1 MAQITAANVKALRER
16 TGAGMMDCKKA
27 LAAADGDINAA
38 IDNLRKKGL
47 SAMANKSGRVAAEG
61 MVAAEVTGNT
71 GVILEVNS
79 ETDFVA
85 KNKEFQEF
93 VNNLLELIIK
103 SDCNTI
109 EALMDEKFDEQGQ
122 AVSLVL
128 TKLIAK
134 IGEKITVR
142 RFEKVHIENGVVAT
156 YVHAGGKIA
165 SMVSVDT
172 LIPAPVEAIS
182 KDIAMHVAAS
192 NPLFINR
199 EDVSSDALEREKNV
213 LTERA
218 AASGKPENIIE
229 RIVTGQ
235 LNKYYAENCLV
246 EQPFVKDSDQTVS
259 QLLASADTEA
269 RVSAIYRYQLGEGIE
284 KKESDFAAE
293 VSAQIHG

>member
-16 TGAGMMDCKKA
+16 SGAGMMDCKKA
-27 LAAADGDINAA
+27 LTAVDGDIDAA
-38 IDNLRKKGL
+38 IDHLRKKGL
-47 SAMANKSGRVAAEG
+47 SAMANKAGRVAAEG
-61 MVAAEVTGNT
+61 MVAAEVSDDT

-85 KNKEFQEF
+85 KNNEFQRF
-93 VNNLLELIIK
+93 VNNILELIVK
-103 SDCNTI
+103 SDCNSV
-109 EALMDEKFDEQGQ
+109 EALMEEPFDEQGQ
-122 AVSLVL
+122 TVSLVL

-134 IGEKITVR
+134 IGEKITIR
-142 RFEKVHIENGVVAT
+142 RFEKIHTEDSVVAS

-165 SMVSVDT
+165 SMVGVHTLVPDTVDT
-172 LIPAPVEAIS
+172 IS

-192 NPLFINR
+192 NPLCINR
-199 EDVSSDALEREKNV
+199 EGVSSDALEREKNV

-218 AASGKPENIIE
+218 AASGKPDNIIE

-235 LNKYYAENCLV
+235 LNKFYAENCLV

-259 QLLASADTEA
+259 QLLTSVDPKA
-269 RVSAIYRYQLGEGIE
+269 RVTAMYRYQLGEGIE
-284 KKESDFAAE
+284 KNESDFAAE